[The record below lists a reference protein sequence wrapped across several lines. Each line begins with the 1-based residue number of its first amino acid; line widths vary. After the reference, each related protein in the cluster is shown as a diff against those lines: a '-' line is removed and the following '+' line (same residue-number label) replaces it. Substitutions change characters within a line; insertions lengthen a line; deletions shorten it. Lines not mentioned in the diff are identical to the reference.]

1 MQRFGIGTSTS
12 RGPVFAVL
20 TLLIVGAAIVR
31 PALAQ
36 RPDDRVDQAQ
46 RAVSDRITSQEADR
60 NVTVRFAN
68 DARTEFPSN
77 DDVRVRGTG
86 TATRNNNGAS
96 RPFSYQAVVN
106 TRNRNVTGIQYDWRS
121 GWSRVD
127 NRRQDTN
134 RLGGT
139 YRLDPA
145 RSDNATTT
153 ASRVTRNVPAGQ
165 QQRLRNAVMSR
176 LETPDIL
183 AIERNGRSITIA
195 SSRAAAVTFEAD
207 GREQVEE
214 SRRGRQVRTMA
225 TLAGERLVVTTQGD
239 READY
244 QITFEPFDNGR
255 SLRITRRI
263 TAEDLAQP
271 IIGRSVYTRTSDT
284 AQMEVYANV
293 RDTPRPRDDR
303 GNSRA
308 RTDSTTSDL
317 VSSGTTVVAT
327 LDGDLSTQQAR
338 DEDTF
343 TLTVRSPSQYDGAV
357 ITGTLLGVSRSGQVS
372 GRAGMSF
379 IFDTIR
385 TRAGRTHPFTG
396 SVDSVRSPNG
406 DDVRVDPEGEVR
418 DDSSQT
424 ERTVTRTGIGAAI
437 GGVIGAITGGGKG
450 AAIGAAV
457 GAGAGAGS
465 VFIQGR
471 NDLDL
476 KSGTEFTIRVTGQ
489 R

>member
-1 MQRFGIGTSTS
+1 MYRW
-12 RGPVFAVL
+12 PLLACL
-20 TLLIVGAAIVR
+20 TLLMAVAGSGAL
-31 PALAQ
+31 ALAQ

-46 RAVSDRITSQEADR
+46 QAVSERITSQEADR

-86 TATRNNNGAS
+86 TVVRNTNGSS

-106 TRNRNVTGIQYDWRS
+106 TRTRNVTGVQYDWRS
-121 GWSRVD
+121 AWSRAD

-134 RLGGT
+134 RLTGT
-139 YRLDPA
+139 YRFDPA
-145 RSDNATTT
+145 RSDDATTT
-153 ASRVTRNVPAGQ
+153 ANRVTQSVPAGQ
-165 QQRLRNAVMSR
+165 RQRLRNAVLSR

-183 AIERNGRSITIA
+183 AIEQNGRNITVA
-195 SSRAAAVTFEAD
+195 SSRAAPVTFDAD

-214 SRRGRQVRTMA
+214 SRNGRRVRTTA
-225 TLAGERLVVTTQGD
+225 TMTGNRLVVTTEGD
-239 READY
+239 RAADY

-271 IIGRSVYTRTSDT
+271 IVGRSVYNRTSAT
-284 AQMEVYANV
+284 AQMDVYADV
-293 RDTPRPRDDR
+293 RDTARPRDNR
-303 GNSRA
+303 GDSRA
-308 RTDSTTSDL
+308 RDNSTVNDF
-317 VSSGTTVVAT
+317 VPSGTTVVGT
-327 LDGDLSTQQAR
+327 LNGDLSTQQAH

-343 TLTVRSPSQYDGAV
+343 TLTVRSPSQYEGAV

-379 IFDTIR
+379 TFDTIR
-385 TRAGRTHPFTG
+385 ARNGRTYPFTG
-396 SVDSVRSPNG
+396 SVESVRATNG
-406 DDVRVDPEGEVR
+406 DDVRVDTEGQVR

-465 VFIQGR
+465 VFVQGR

-476 KSGTEFTIRVTGQ
+476 KSGTEFTIRVTG
-489 R
+489 RR